1 MGLYFEEGK
10 RNMQDKAEA
19 SYTVIFKDGV
29 GRCVAA
35 ARDLKVRDRVGKN
48 ESVN

>member
-1 MGLYFEEGK
+1 MELYFEERK
-10 RNMQDKAEA
+10 RNMQDKEES
-19 SYTVIFKDGV
+19 SYTIILKDGV

>member
-1 MGLYFEEGK
+1 
-10 RNMQDKAEA
+10 MQDKEEA